1 MMSGLS
7 DVRAATL
14 AGLLALASPL
24 SAQSQAPAAPLPDQA
39 PDQASAETLDY
50 LTDRSERMT
59 IPVSIGGR
67 GPYDFIVDTGSERTV
82 VSQELARELGLGP
95 GRTTTVHSM
104 TETSRVSTVLIPS
117 LEVGARRLS
126 DIHAPALSRQHLGA
140 VGMLGVDSLQSHR
153 VDFDF
158 VRAQMTISPSRRPE
172 EQFEG
177 NTIVIRGRS
186 LLGRL
191 VLADA
196 SVDGER
202 VRVVIDTGAQVTIG
216 NSALRRRLERRGRLM
231 ATFPVSLLSVTGAY
245 FTADAGVARHIQI
258 GGMHITNMPIAFTDA
273 HPFRRLGLDDRP
285 ALLLGMD
292 ALRLFDRVSV
302 DFANRRVRFQLPE
315 SSHLNAPVRMA
326 GAEIPRRIAP

>member
-1 MMSGLS
+1 MMTGFP
-7 DVRAATL
+7 DIGAATL

-24 SAQSQAPAAPLPDQA
+24 SAQAQAPAAPP

-50 LTDRSERMT
+50 LTDPSERMT

-67 GPYDFIVDTGSERTV
+67 GPFDFIVDTGSERTV
-82 VSQELARELGLGP
+82 ISQELARELGLGP

-104 TETSRVSTVLIPS
+104 TETSRVSTVLVPS

-140 VGMLGVDSLQSHR
+140 AGMLGVDSLQSHR

-158 VRAQMTISPSRRPE
+158 ARAQMTISPSRRPE
-172 EQFEG
+172 ERFDG

-196 SVDGER
+196 AVDGER

-216 NSALRRRLERRGRLM
+216 NGALRRRLERRGRVRT
-231 ATFPVSLLSVTGAY
+231 TFPVSLLSVTGTY
-245 FTADAGVARHIQI
+245 FTAEASVARRIQI
-258 GGMHITNMPIAFTDA
+258 GGIDINDMPIAFADA
-273 HPFRRLGLDDRP
+273 HPFRRLGLNDRP

-302 DFANRRVRFQLPE
+302 DFANRRVRFQMPE
-315 SSHLNAPVRMA
+315 SSHLDAPARMA
-326 GAEIPRRIAP
+326 GAQIPRIAP